1 MKVLS
6 LFDGISCGRIA
17 LERAGIKV
25 DKYYA
30 SEIDKN
36 AIKIS
41 NKNYPDIVQLG
52 DITKIT
58 EEQLKEIM
66 PIDLI
71 IGGSPCQD
79 LSIYKFDRGQVLGLE
94 GTKSGL
100 FYHYLRILKFVKP
113 KWEDI
118 ISDLLKVK
126 PIMINSNLVC
136 AADRK
141 RLYWTNI
148 PNIEQPKDKNIVL
161 KDIVLTAQD
170 VPEKYWYNTTFYI

>member
-100 FYHYLRILKFVKP
+100 FYHYLRFFGLIALLVLEFLFGFV
-113 KWEDI
+113 
-118 ISDLLKVK
+118 
-126 PIMINSNLVC
+126 
-136 AADRK
+136 
-141 RLYWTNI
+141 
-148 PNIEQPKDKNIVL
+148 
-161 KDIVLTAQD
+161 
-170 VPEKYWYNTTFYI
+170 